1 MKVTSLLPVIVG
13 AQLGLAMVAFA
24 APGDNPTRVRGQV
37 TKVDATAKTITVS
50 SRRTN
55 TETTFS
61 VNSTTKYRVS
71 VKGALSDLK
80 IGDHVRVMG
89 QENGTT
95 VDARMIAVV
104 SGTPNNNRPGGGGGG
119 RGRGVSGVVATTTPS
134 LTVKTDDG
142 QTDTVTTTADTNILT
157 SKEGAFTDVEV
168 GKNVNA
174 TLDSS
179 TPPVATEVQVQPTFG
194 GRRGN

>member
-24 APGDNPTRVRGQV
+24 APGDNPARVRGQV

-50 SRRTN
+50 NRRTQS
-55 TETTFS
+55 ETTFS

-80 IGDHVRVMG
+80 VGDHVRVMG
-89 QENGTT
+89 QENGTA

-104 SGTPNNNRPGGGGGG
+104 SGAPNNNRPGGG
-119 RGRGVSGVVATTTPS
+119 RMGRGVSGVIATTTPS

-142 QTDTVTTTADTNILT
+142 QTDTVNTTAETNIMT

-174 TLDSS
+174 TLDTS
-179 TPPVATEVQVQPTFG
+179 TPPVATEVQVMPAFG
-194 GRRGN
+194 GRRPGN